1 MPFHYY
7 LINIQAW
14 FLKNFKDTL
23 YYVLPV
29 LVEDGFSAILF
40 LAEFPKTAQLIVVKQ
55 KKFWE

>member
-1 MPFHYY
+1 M
-7 LINIQAW
+7 I
-14 FLKNFKDTL
+14 FKKFQML
-23 YYVLPV
+23 QGHLVLPV